1 VRIWSP
7 GARSPL
13 AQPRR
18 AGPDGHG
25 ATRHCAARASARPGQ
40 PRHHAG
46 SRPPEGPQS
55 GQLRAQRQG
64 GLARHYRGQGLNV
77 GDWISHKADA
87 ADLVVTTVTGPH
99 SEALKKLADGK
110 TRVDTIEV
118 QTISGENTWIIV
130 TFTNARIRGY
140 AADAS
145 GKTEQWKAVDFDHV
159 DIKRTSIG
167 KPR

>member
-1 VRIWSP
+1 MRDHPW
-7 GARSPL
+7 RS
-13 AQPRR
+13 
-18 AGPDGHG
+18 H
-25 ATRHCAARASARPGQ
+25 AARAPSAS
-40 PRHHAG
+40 
-46 SRPPEGPQS
+46 SRPDTA
-55 GQLRAQRQG
+55 LRALQRVVGHRGTAQVLARQG
-64 GLARHYRGQGLNV
+64 GSNQASFENSVRVGSLGTFEVKDSNV

-87 ADLVVTTVTGPH
+87 ADLIVTTVAGKH

-110 TRVDTIEV
+110 TRVDIEV
-118 QTISGENTWIIV
+118 QTISGENAWIIV